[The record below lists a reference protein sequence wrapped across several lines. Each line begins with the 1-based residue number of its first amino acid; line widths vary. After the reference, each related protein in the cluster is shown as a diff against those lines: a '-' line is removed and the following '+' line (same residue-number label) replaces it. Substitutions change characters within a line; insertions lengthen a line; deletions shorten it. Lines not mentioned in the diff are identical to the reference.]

1 MLNLPAQ
8 IIGVFSSLAAA
19 ASWGAGDF
27 AGGIAVR
34 RNHAFTVLAI
44 ASSTGM
50 AILLLMALLTGE
62 GSLSRSDAVWAA
74 GAGIFG
80 GIGLVALFK
89 GLALGNAAVVSPIAG
104 VVGAIVPIVVGAFLE
119 GLPSPWQIAGFALG
133 ITGIWMVTRSHKD
146 AEGVY
151 SQNEKKD
158 SRALTLQ
165 LALAFSAGIGFGLF
179 FVLIA
184 QVSPQAVFTPLAV
197 SKATQATGGVA
208 LVLALRI
215 PTTEKAGVRPALM
228 SGVLDVVANTFFLM
242 ATKLTRLDVAT
253 VLSSM
258 YPVGTVLLSQLVLKE
273 HITTSQWLGVA
284 LSVCAIALIIL

>member
-8 IIGVFSSLAAA
+8 IIGIFSSLAAA

-44 ASSTGM
+44 TGSTGM
-50 AILLLMALLTGE
+50 ALLLLMALLTGE
-62 GSLSRSDAVWAA
+62 DSLSQSDAVWAA
-74 GAGIFG
+74 SAGIFG

-104 VVGAIVPIVVGAFLE
+104 VVGAFVPIIVGAFLE
-119 GLPSPWQIAGFALG
+119 GLPSPWQITGFALG
-133 ITGIWMVTRSHKD
+133 ITGIWMVTRSHKA
-146 AEGVY
+146 AEETS
-151 SQNEKKD
+151 SQNETKD

-165 LALAFSAGIGFGLF
+165 LVLAFSAGIGFGLF

-184 QVSPQAVFTPLAV
+184 QVSHQAVFAPLAV
-197 SKATQATGGVA
+197 SKATQAAGGLA

-215 PTTEKAGVRPALM
+215 RTTEKAGVRPALV

-242 ATKLTRLDVAT
+242 ATRLTRLDVASM
-253 VLSSM
+253 LSSM
-258 YPVGTVLLSQLVLKE
+258 YPVGTVLLSRLVLKE
-273 HITTSQWLGVA
+273 QVSTSQWLGVA
-284 LSVCAIALIIL
+284 LSVCAIALITL